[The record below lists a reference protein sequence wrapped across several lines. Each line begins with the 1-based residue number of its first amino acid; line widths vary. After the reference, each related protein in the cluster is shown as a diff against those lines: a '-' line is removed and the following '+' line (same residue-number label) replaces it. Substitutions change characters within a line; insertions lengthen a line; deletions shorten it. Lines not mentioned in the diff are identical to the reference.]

1 MFDDELKKIWQNDLK
16 EIRENKIRF
25 AGLCISFII
34 AAGLLLTDDSGGEE
48 IILTETPPS
57 EVVETSDTNKNIV
70 TIKRAENSNVNENI
84 KIVIGAN
91 SDDLFVGDPFKVPM
105 KEKIEKPP
113 ELPPVIIS
121 PPVAQVKTKF
131 ILRGIAIVGANKSA
145 IVQKIIDN
153 DKKAGEENLILGL
166 GDNINGKKIVDIAT
180 DSVILE
186 DGEILNIDLGSD

>member
-1 MFDDELKKIWQNDLK
+1 MFDDELKNIWQKDLK

-25 AGLCISFII
+25 AGLCICFIF
-34 AAGLLLTDDSGGEE
+34 AAGLFLTDDSGGEE
-48 IILTETPPS
+48 IILTETPPP
-57 EVVETSDTNKNIV
+57 EVVETADTNKNIV

-84 KIVIGAN
+84 KIVVGAN
-91 SDDLFVGDPFKVPM
+91 SDDLFVGDPFKVPP

-113 ELPPVIIS
+113 ELPSVIIS

-145 IVQKIIDN
+145 IFQKIIDN
-153 DKKAGEENLILGL
+153 DKKSGEENLILGI